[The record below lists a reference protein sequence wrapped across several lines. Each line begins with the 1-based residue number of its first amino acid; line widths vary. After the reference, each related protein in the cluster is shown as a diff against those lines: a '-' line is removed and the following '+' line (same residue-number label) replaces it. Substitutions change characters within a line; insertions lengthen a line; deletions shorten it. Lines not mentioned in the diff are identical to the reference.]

1 MFVKT
6 IIGGAVAATALL
18 AVAPAAFATDYS
30 ATQLND
36 GATTNVYQLTG
47 ANTASGHCP
56 GEGHFVSSELTFSDY
71 HYNQSNHF
79 YITMSATATVKPGV
93 APGTYSLSVDCQN
106 GSGSASFT
114 VPAAST
120 TTTTT
125 PAPPAEPQGKLT
137 VQLNAA
143 TAEKLDAVNVYQTA
157 GHNVAYG
164 NCPGGKGVFS
174 SSALTFGDYQ
184 YIRGADTETNV
195 NAAATLKPG
204 IVAGAY
210 KLTMT
215 CGDKTVSTTFK
226 VPGKAVVKPV
236 GAPQTG
242 GGGAATLFV

>member
-18 AVAPAAFATDYS
+18 AAAPAAFATDYS

-125 PAPPAEPQGKLT
+125 PAPPAYEDPT
-137 VQLNAA
+137 VQLNADTPA
-143 TAEKLDAVNVYQTA
+143 LPGRTNIYQFNEA
-157 GHNVAYG
+157 NVAYG
-164 NCPGGKGVFS
+164 VCLDGKATFS
-174 SSALTFGDYQ
+174 SSALTFGDFQ
-184 YIRGADTETNV
+184 YVSPADMAANV
-195 NAAATLKPG
+195 SAPAKLKPG